1 MNPGGSNNYDEIR
14 TAFVPDAVCFVENN
28 GRPIKKKCN
37 DPVRRGEKDILCPFS
52 IHYPYYLSIMTLN
65 FNGCFICGSTTH
77 CNKNISPMK
86 EQSGAIEDFYR
97 ELNIH

>member
-1 MNPGGSNNYDEIR
+1 MMKSEQHSYRMRYVLLKIMGGR
-14 TAFVPDAVCFVENN
+14 L
-28 GRPIKKKCN
+28 KKKCN